1 MPKPWATAPDLQYF
15 PTPPC
20 PHCAANASH
29 PLQHVTP
36 PPLLRDATARL
47 TAEASSHSVLI
58 SLEGTVEGLTT
69 ISARGLQAEISF
81 SDGNSDTPYVSR
93 RGVE

>member
-20 PHCAANASH
+20 PHCAANTPN
-29 PLQHVTP
+29 PLQQVLR
-36 PPLLRDATARL
+36 PPLLPSTTARL
-47 TAEASSHSVLI
+47 TVEASAHSVLI

-69 ISARGLQAEISF
+69 ISARGLQAEICF
-81 SDGNSDTPYVSR
+81 SDNT
-93 RGVE
+93 